1 MTSTSHGKRTLRPFD
16 HSLGLDRRD
25 LPIGWVIGDD
35 PPPTHP
41 DAPVRIGGNK
51 SSSPHLSFLDGEM
64 LKHRIERAPLKT
76 DSLADLA
83 VQIAEGLTRRTAK
96 RPPS

>member
-1 MTSTSHGKRTLRPFD
+1 MTSTSHGKRTSRPFD
-16 HSLGLDRRD
+16 RSLDPHHRGLS
-25 LPIGWVIGDD
+25 IGWVIGDD

-41 DAPVRIGGNK
+41 DAPVRIGGDK
-51 SSSPHLSFLDGEM
+51 SSSHHLSFLDGEM
-64 LKHRIERAPLKT
+64 LNHRIESAPLKT